1 MIKVLVLSFL
11 MSTNAFAENKMAKV
25 KDSFQDKVKVVR
37 SVEDGVNIH
46 FALHAAVY
54 KINKKHPKYES
65 LLKLAEKSKSDGSE
79 IKVVIQIPEMEIIS
93 AE

>member
-11 MSTNAFAENKMAKV
+11 MSTNSFAENKMAKV

>member
-1 MIKVLVLSFL
+1 MFKIFVFSFL
-11 MSTNAFAENKMAKV
+11 MSTTAFSENKMAKV
-25 KDSFQDKVKVVR
+25 TDSFQDKVKVVR
-37 SVEDGVNIH
+37 SIEDGVNIH

-65 LLKLAEKSKSDGSE
+65 LVKLAEKSKSEGSE